1 MKRAST
7 GNQGA
12 DAASPQRPTVAVVV
26 VTAVGHQHR
35 RSLAESAALASHGR
49 DLIDQRQQLSDVVSV
64 ATGQADRQRNAPRIA
79 DEVVL
84 AARSCPID
92 RTCAGC
98 LPPLRARRWA
108 ASITARD
115 QSS

>member
-1 MKRAST
+1 MGSAST
-7 GNQGA
+7 GNQGT
-12 DAASPQRPTVAVVV
+12 DAPGSERPTVAVEV
-26 VTAVGHQHR
+26 VTAIGHQHR
-35 RSLAESAALASHGR
+35 RPLAGSAALASHGW
-49 DLIDQRQQLSDVVSV
+49 DLIDQRQQLGDVVSV